1 MSPELLTDLF
11 PMREV
16 PARQTGP
23 YLLDKITPSE
33 LKANMAEDSHA
44 LSKRLMACDQ
54 WAHYVWNGRALTAPI
69 MALRAAEKN
78 GLYQGISVPIA
89 VICNAVNTNL
99 EARGKKPIT
108 DNSVI
113 SNLLKAAKYLQAAFG
128 LVIQPNRKDMNISL
142 LNEATTTANL
152 EKWFKQ
158 IDSKVKKLAALTQHA
173 KASDFRNL
181 DVFDSSTV
189 SSFKQLSASLESI
202 GATNE

>member
-1 MSPELLTDLF
+1 MSPELF
-11 PMREV
+11 PVREM
-16 PARQTGP
+16 PAKQTGP
-23 YLLDKITPSE
+23 YLLDKTTPSE
-33 LKANMAEDSHA
+33 LKTSMAEDPHA
-44 LSKRLMACDQ
+44 LSNRLMRCDQ
-54 WAHYVWNGRALTAPI
+54 WDHYVWNGQALTAPI

-78 GLYQGISVPIA
+78 GLYQGISVPISI
-89 VICNAVNTNL
+89 ICNAVNENL
-99 EARGKKPIT
+99 IERGKKPIT
-108 DNSVI
+108 DNSVVT
-113 SNLLKAAKYLQAAFG
+113 NLLKAAKYLQAAFG

-152 EKWFKQ
+152 EKWFEQ
-158 IDSKVKKLAALTQHA
+158 INSKVKKLAALTQHA